1 MAKRPTVLRFLEGG
15 VNKAIKISQPM
26 ESVSEISS
34 TSHNAISDKNI
45 TSNDDKKTKTSQNIE
60 EKIKKLIEEIGD
72 SFVTCQESLMSVTEV
87 KSFLYGSAGLQLFL
101 HKLLTRNTLTK
112 KEDIQLV
119 ATYLGLP
126 DKGVSE
132 YLDEM
137 YPKRGMLCTAR
148 FC

>member
-1 MAKRPTVLRFLEGG
+1 MAKRPTVLRFFEGG
-15 VNKAIKISQPM
+15 VNKSIKISQPM
-26 ESVSEISS
+26 ESVDEISS
-34 TSHNAISDKNI
+34 TSHDVNSDKNI
-45 TSNDDKKTKTSQNIE
+45 TSNDGKQTKTSQDIE

-72 SFVTCQESLMSVTEV
+72 SFVTGQESLMPVTEV
-87 KSFLYGSAGLQLFL
+87 KRFLYGSAGLQLFL
-101 HKLLTRNTLTK
+101 HKLLTKNAITK
-112 KEDIQLV
+112 REDIQLV

-126 DKGVSE
+126 HKGVSE